1 MSVTIVTLSSAL
13 GVLLCLFSVSVYYNF
28 KHGIIL
34 LKVQDAIEESLDVL
48 DEKYDSMTEILEMPI
63 FFDSVE
69 VRRVIS
75 DISDSRAS
83 ILDIARKL
91 TTSLGESEE
100 SREEES
106 A

>member
-1 MSVTIVTLSSAL
+1 MSVTVVALSSSL
-13 GVLLCLFSVSVYYNF
+13 TVLLCLFSISVYYNF
-28 KHGIIL
+28 KHGMLL
-34 LKVQDAIEESLDVL
+34 LKVQDAIEESLDIL

-69 VRRVIS
+69 VRKVIS
-75 DISDSRAS
+75 NISDSRAS

-91 TTSLGESEE
+91 TPSLGESEE
-100 SREEES
+100 SKEEES